1 MKKMKKRKINPMILI
16 AWLVPFVF
24 ILFSIWYPLPTFFRI
39 LSAFMLFSG
48 FIVFCLEER
57 KDE

>member
-1 MKKMKKRKINPMILI
+1 MKKRKINPMILI

-39 LSAFMLFSG
+39 LSVFMLFSG